1 MASQD
6 GGRTVA
12 LSRQL
17 SLAHDE
23 LRRRINDLK
32 NDLDAGAAQR
42 RSDGETL
49 LAHCLAF
56 CTALETHHRGED
68 EGLFAQLVRERPDL
82 AGTVA
87 KLVEDHGLISS
98 ILTRVAELARQ
109 AAATGGGPGP
119 DEAVRRELDGLAA
132 IMESHFRYEERTI
145 SEALDR
151 TVPDDDWPEPVLR
164 LRAPSP
170 GQRPPGGA

>member
-23 LRRRINDLK
+23 LRRLIDDLK
-32 NDLDAGAAQR
+32 HDLKDDLKSGAGHR
-42 RSDGETL
+42 RTGGGRTL
-49 LAHCLAF
+49 AAHCLAF
-56 CTALETHHRGED
+56 CGALEAHHRGED

-87 KLVEDHGLISS
+87 KLVEDHGMISS

-109 AAATGGGPGP
+109 AATTGDRGA

-132 IMESHFRYEERTI
+132 IMESHFRYEERVI
-145 SEALDR
+145 GAALDR
-151 TVPDDDWPEPVLR
+151 TVPDGDWPERVFRPVR
-164 LRAPSP
+164 T
-170 GQRPPGGA
+170 